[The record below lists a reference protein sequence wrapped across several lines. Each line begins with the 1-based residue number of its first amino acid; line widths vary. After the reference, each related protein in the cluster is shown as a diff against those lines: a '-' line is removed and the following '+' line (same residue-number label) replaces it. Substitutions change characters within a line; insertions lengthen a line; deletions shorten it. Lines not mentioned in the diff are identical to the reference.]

1 MFDALLA
8 TALVA
13 ALTPQTTAAS
23 QITKGD
29 PDLAITF
36 VNALPEICFR
46 AARGAS
52 PAADASLKKLDAIP
66 DTIAADYGRF
76 PSWFSLNKRPRN
88 IFVGFSAQGN
98 DCHLVLADTTQTAEV
113 RQKVIAALTASGF
126 RAQQDTRSTGMT
138 DMIFIRAVPDG
149 YMLVSLQGPLAPV
162 EGGKGAQGAAH
173 VRLISKVAFE
183 ARMGPQALPAR
194 P

>member
-8 TALVA
+8 TMLAA
-13 ALTPQTTAAS
+13 ALTPQATAP
-23 QITKGD
+23 QITTGD
-29 PDLAITF
+29 PDLAIAF
-36 VNALPEICFR
+36 VNALPDICFR

-52 PAADASLKKLDAIP
+52 PAADASLKKLDAVP

-76 PSWFSLNKRPRN
+76 PTWFSLNKRPRN
-88 IFVGFSAQGN
+88 IFVGFSAQGK

-113 RQKVIAALTASGF
+113 QQKVIAALTASGF
-126 RAQQDTRSTGMT
+126 RGQQDTRSTGMT
-138 DMIFIRAVPDG
+138 DMVFIGAAPDG
-149 YMLVSLQGPLAPV
+149 YMLVSLQGPRVPV

-173 VRLISKVAFE
+173 VRLISKAAFE
-183 ARMGPQALPAR
+183 AMTGPQAPPAR